1 MTVTVSVAA
10 DRVECR
16 TDQPILD
23 AFLRGSVW
31 MPNSCNQGTC
41 GTCKLRV
48 VSGSVD
54 HGRSPETTLTQ
65 AEREQGFALACQATP
80 CGDTVVER
88 LDTAPAGTVH
98 ALRDLVGT
106 VSAIEDVARDTR
118 RVLVTLDSPLE
129 FSAGQYVEL
138 RVPGTDHGRQYSM
151 ANTPGESKQ
160 LEFHIRRQPG
170 GIATDG
176 WVFGSLSVGERVDM
190 AGPLGDFRLDPE
202 DEGPMI
208 LLGGGTGLAPLKSM
222 VRQALTVT
230 PERGIHLYHGVR
242 EAVRPVRC
250 GTVSGVGARTPG
262 LPVRAVSE
270 RPVVVRAVRLRHRR
284 IRGGLRHVPRLL
296 RVPVRAAG
304 DGRRRRQG
312 VQAPAYGSAT
322 DLPGEVHARRVKTAP
337 RCARRGPPS
346 LGVRMPNTS

>member
-1 MTVTVSVAA
+1 MTFTVSVAA

-16 TDQPILD
+16 PDQPILD

-48 VSGSVD
+48 VSGEVD
-54 HGRSPETTLTQ
+54 HGLSPEHTLTR

-80 CGDTVVER
+80 CSDTVVER

-98 ALRDLVGT
+98 ALRDVVGT

-170 GIATDG
+170 GVATDG
-176 WVFGSLSVGERVDM
+176 WVFGSLSVGERVEM

-208 LLGGGTGLAPLKSM
+208 LLGGGTGLAPLKSISH
-222 VRQALTVT
+222 QALTVA
-230 PERGIHLYHGVR
+230 PGRAIHLYHGVR
-242 EAVRPVRC
+242 EAADLYDADLFREWERAHPGFRYVPCLSNATWSGRTGYVTDAFVEDFDTCRGYSGYLC
-250 GTVSGVGARTPG
+250 GPPAMVDAGVKAFKRRRMAP
-262 LPVRAVSE
+262 
-270 RPVVVRAVRLRHRR
+270 RR
-284 IRGGLRHVPRLL
+284 IFREKFT
-296 RVPVRAAG
+296 
-304 DGRRRRQG
+304 
-312 VQAPAYGSAT
+312 PA
-322 DLPGEVHARRVKTAP
+322 V
-337 RCARRGPPS
+337 
-346 LGVRMPNTS
+346 

>member
-242 EAVRPVRC
+242 EAADLYDMELFREWERAHPGFRYVPCLSDQSWSGRSGYVTDAFVEDFDTCRGYSGYLC
-250 GTVSGVGARTPG
+250 GPPAMVDAGIKAFKRRRMAP
-262 LPVRAVSE
+262 
-270 RPVVVRAVRLRHRR
+270 RR
-284 IRGGLRHVPRLL
+284 IFREKFTP
-296 RVPVRAAG
+296 AA
-304 DGRRRRQG
+304 
-312 VQAPAYGSAT
+312 
-322 DLPGEVHARRVKTAP
+322 
-337 RCARRGPPS
+337 
-346 LGVRMPNTS
+346 

>member
-1 MTVTVSVAA
+1 VTFTVSVAA

-16 TDQPILD
+16 PDQPILD

-54 HGRSPETTLTQ
+54 HGRSPENTLTR

-170 GIATDG
+170 GVATDG
-176 WVFGSLSVGERVDM
+176 WVFGSLSVGERVEM

-208 LLGGGTGLAPLKSM
+208 LLGGGTGLAPLKSISH
-222 VRQALTVT
+222 QALTVA
-230 PERGIHLYHGVR
+230 PGRAIHLYHGVR
-242 EAVRPVRC
+242 EESDLYDVDLFQEWERAYPGFRYVPCLSDQSWSGRSGYVTDAFVEDFDTCRGYSGYLC
-250 GTVSGVGARTPG
+250 GPPAMVDAGVKAFKRRRMAP
-262 LPVRAVSE
+262 
-270 RPVVVRAVRLRHRR
+270 RR
-284 IRGGLRHVPRLL
+284 IFREKFT
-296 RVPVRAAG
+296 
-304 DGRRRRQG
+304 
-312 VQAPAYGSAT
+312 PA
-322 DLPGEVHARRVKTAP
+322 V
-337 RCARRGPPS
+337 
-346 LGVRMPNTS
+346 

>member
-1 MTVTVSVAA
+1 MTFTVSVAA

-16 TDQPILD
+16 PDQPILD
-23 AFLRGSVW
+23 AFLRGGVW

-54 HGRSPETTLTQ
+54 HGRSPENTLTQ
-65 AEREQGFALACQATP
+65 ADREQGFALACQATP
-80 CGDTVVER
+80 CSATVVER

-138 RVPGTDHGRQYSM
+138 RVPGTDHRRQYSM

-160 LEFHIRRQPG
+160 LEFHVRRQPG
-170 GIATDG
+170 GVATDG
-176 WVFGSLSVGERVDM
+176 WVFGTLSVGERVEM

-222 VRQALTVT
+222 VHQALTVT
-230 PERGIHLYHGVR
+230 PERAIHLYHGVR
-242 EAVRPVRC
+242 ERADLYDVDLFREWERAYPGFRYLPCLSNAAWSGRTGYVTDAFVEDFDTCRGYSGYLC
-250 GTVSGVGARTPG
+250 GPPAMVDAGVKAFKRRRMAP
-262 LPVRAVSE
+262 
-270 RPVVVRAVRLRHRR
+270 RR
-284 IRGGLRHVPRLL
+284 IFREKFTP
-296 RVPVRAAG
+296 AA
-304 DGRRRRQG
+304 
-312 VQAPAYGSAT
+312 
-322 DLPGEVHARRVKTAP
+322 
-337 RCARRGPPS
+337 
-346 LGVRMPNTS
+346 

>member
-1 MTVTVSVAA
+1 MTFTVSVAA

-16 TDQPILD
+16 PDQPLLD

-54 HGRSPETTLTQ
+54 HGRSPENTLTR

-80 CGDTVVER
+80 LGDTVVER
-88 LDTAPAGTVH
+88 LDAAPAGTVH
-98 ALRDLVGT
+98 ALRDVVGT

-138 RVPGTDHGRQYSM
+138 RVPGTDHRRQYSM

-190 AGPLGDFRLDPE
+190 VGPLGDFRLDPE

-208 LLGGGTGLAPLKSM
+208 LLGGGTGLAPLKSI
-222 VRQALTVT
+222 VHQALTVA
-230 PERGIHLYHGVR
+230 PDRAIHLYHGVR
-242 EAVRPVRC
+242 EESDLYDVDLFQEWERAHPGFRYVPCLSDQSWPGRSGYVTDAFVEDFDTCRGYSGYLC
-250 GTVSGVGARTPG
+250 GPPAMVDAGVKAFKRRRMAP
-262 LPVRAVSE
+262 
-270 RPVVVRAVRLRHRR
+270 RR
-284 IRGGLRHVPRLL
+284 IFREKFT
-296 RVPVRAAG
+296 
-304 DGRRRRQG
+304 
-312 VQAPAYGSAT
+312 PA
-322 DLPGEVHARRVKTAP
+322 V
-337 RCARRGPPS
+337 
-346 LGVRMPNTS
+346 

>member
-1 MTVTVSVAA
+1 MTFTVSVAA

-16 TDQPILD
+16 PDQPILD

-54 HGRSPETTLTQ
+54 HGRSPEHTLTR

-80 CGDTVVER
+80 CSDTVVER

-98 ALRDLVGT
+98 TLRDLVGT

-138 RVPGTDHGRQYSM
+138 RIPGTDHGRQYSM

-190 AGPLGDFRLDPE
+190 VGPLGDFRLDPE

-222 VRQALTVT
+222 VHQSLTVA
-230 PERGIHLYHGVR
+230 PERAIHLYHGVR
-242 EAVRPVRC
+242 EESDLYDVDLFREWERAHPGFRYVPCLSNATWSGRTGYVTDAFVEDFDTCRGYSGYLC
-250 GTVSGVGARTPG
+250 GPPAMVDAGVTAFKRRRMAP
-262 LPVRAVSE
+262 
-270 RPVVVRAVRLRHRR
+270 RR
-284 IRGGLRHVPRLL
+284 IFREKFT
-296 RVPVRAAG
+296 
-304 DGRRRRQG
+304 
-312 VQAPAYGSAT
+312 PA
-322 DLPGEVHARRVKTAP
+322 V
-337 RCARRGPPS
+337 
-346 LGVRMPNTS
+346 

>member
-1 MTVTVSVAA
+1 MTFTVSVSA

-16 TDQPILD
+16 PDQPLLD

-48 VSGSVD
+48 VSGEVD
-54 HGRSPETTLTQ
+54 HGLSPEHTLTR

-80 CGDTVVER
+80 CSDTVVER

-98 ALRDLVGT
+98 ALRDVVGT

-138 RVPGTDHGRQYSM
+138 RVPGTDHRRQYSM

-170 GIATDG
+170 GVATDG
-176 WVFGSLSVGERVDM
+176 WVFGTLSVGERVEM

-222 VRQALTVT
+222 VRQALTSA
-230 PERGIHLYHGVR
+230 PDRAIHLYHGVR
-242 EAVRPVRC
+242 EESDLYDVDLFQEWERAHPGFRYVPCLSDQSWSGRSGYVTDAFVEDFDTCRGYSGYLC
-250 GTVSGVGARTPG
+250 GPPAMVDAGVKAFKRRRMAP
-262 LPVRAVSE
+262 
-270 RPVVVRAVRLRHRR
+270 RR
-284 IRGGLRHVPRLL
+284 IFREKFT
-296 RVPVRAAG
+296 
-304 DGRRRRQG
+304 
-312 VQAPAYGSAT
+312 PA
-322 DLPGEVHARRVKTAP
+322 V
-337 RCARRGPPS
+337 
-346 LGVRMPNTS
+346 

>member
-242 EAVRPVRC
+242 EAADLYDMELFREWERAHPGFRYVPCLSDQSWSGRSGYVTDAFVEDFDTCRGYSGYLC
-250 GTVSGVGARTPG
+250 GPPAMVDAGVKAFKRRRMAP
-262 LPVRAVSE
+262 
-270 RPVVVRAVRLRHRR
+270 RR
-284 IRGGLRHVPRLL
+284 IFREKFTP
-296 RVPVRAAG
+296 AA
-304 DGRRRRQG
+304 
-312 VQAPAYGSAT
+312 
-322 DLPGEVHARRVKTAP
+322 
-337 RCARRGPPS
+337 
-346 LGVRMPNTS
+346 

>member
-1 MTVTVSVAA
+1 MTFTVSVSA

-16 TDQPILD
+16 PDQPLLD

-48 VSGSVD
+48 VSGEVD
-54 HGRSPETTLTQ
+54 HGLSPEHTLTR

-80 CGDTVVER
+80 CSDTVVER

-98 ALRDLVGT
+98 ALRDVVGT

-138 RVPGTDHGRQYSM
+138 RVPGTDHRRQYSM

-170 GIATDG
+170 GVATDG
-176 WVFGSLSVGERVDM
+176 WVFGTLSVGERVEM

-202 DEGPMI
+202 DAGPMI

-222 VRQALTVT
+222 VRQALTSA
-230 PERGIHLYHGVR
+230 PDRAIHLYHGVR
-242 EAVRPVRC
+242 EESDLYDVDLFQEWERAHPGFRYVPCLSDQSWSGRSGYVTDAFVEDFDTCRGYSGYLC
-250 GTVSGVGARTPG
+250 GPPAMVDAGVKAFKRRRMAP
-262 LPVRAVSE
+262 
-270 RPVVVRAVRLRHRR
+270 RR
-284 IRGGLRHVPRLL
+284 IFREKFT
-296 RVPVRAAG
+296 
-304 DGRRRRQG
+304 
-312 VQAPAYGSAT
+312 PA
-322 DLPGEVHARRVKTAP
+322 V
-337 RCARRGPPS
+337 
-346 LGVRMPNTS
+346 

>member
-1 MTVTVSVAA
+1 MTFTVSVAV

-16 TDQPILD
+16 PDQPILD

-54 HGRSPETTLTQ
+54 HGRSPENTLTR

-170 GIATDG
+170 GVATDG
-176 WVFGSLSVGERVDM
+176 WVFGSLSVGERVEM
-190 AGPLGDFRLDPE
+190 AGPLGDFRLDP
-202 DEGPMI
+202 DGEGPMV
-208 LLGGGTGLAPLKSM
+208 LLGGGTGLAPLKAM
-222 VRQALTVT
+222 ARQALTSA
-230 PERGIHLYHGVR
+230 PDRAIHLYHGVR
-242 EAVRPVRC
+242 EESDLYDVDLFQEWERAHPGFRYVPCLSDQSWSGRSGYVTDAFVEDFDTCRGYSGYLC
-250 GTVSGVGARTPG
+250 GPPAMVDAGVKAFKRRRMAPRRIFREKFT
-262 LPVRAVSE
+262 
-270 RPVVVRAVRLRHRR
+270 PVV
-284 IRGGLRHVPRLL
+284 
-296 RVPVRAAG
+296 
-304 DGRRRRQG
+304 
-312 VQAPAYGSAT
+312 
-322 DLPGEVHARRVKTAP
+322 
-337 RCARRGPPS
+337 
-346 LGVRMPNTS
+346 

>member
-1 MTVTVSVAA
+1 MTFTVSVAA

-16 TDQPILD
+16 PDQPILD

-54 HGRSPETTLTQ
+54 HGRSPEDTLTQ
-65 AEREQGFALACQATP
+65 ADREQGFALACQATP
-80 CGDTVVER
+80 CSDTVVER

-98 ALRDLVGT
+98 ALRDLIGT

-170 GIATDG
+170 GVATDG
-176 WVFGSLSVGERVDM
+176 WVFGTLSVGERVEM
-190 AGPLGDFRLDPE
+190 TGPLGDFRLDPE

-230 PERGIHLYHGVR
+230 PERAIHLYHGVR
-242 EAVRPVRC
+242 EAADLYDVDLFREWERAHPGFRYVPCLSDSTWSGRTGFVTDAFVEDFDTCRGYAGYLC
-250 GTVSGVGARTPG
+250 GPPAMVDAGVKAFKRRRMAP
-262 LPVRAVSE
+262 
-270 RPVVVRAVRLRHRR
+270 RR
-284 IRGGLRHVPRLL
+284 IFREKFTP
-296 RVPVRAAG
+296 AA
-304 DGRRRRQG
+304 
-312 VQAPAYGSAT
+312 
-322 DLPGEVHARRVKTAP
+322 
-337 RCARRGPPS
+337 
-346 LGVRMPNTS
+346 

>member
-1 MTVTVSVAA
+1 VTVTVSVAA

-242 EAVRPVRC
+242 EAADLYDMELFREWERAHPGFRYVPCLSDQSWSGRSGYVTDAFVEDFDTCRGYSGYLC
-250 GTVSGVGARTPG
+250 GPPAMVDAGVKAFKRRRMAP
-262 LPVRAVSE
+262 
-270 RPVVVRAVRLRHRR
+270 RR
-284 IRGGLRHVPRLL
+284 IFREKFTP
-296 RVPVRAAG
+296 AA
-304 DGRRRRQG
+304 
-312 VQAPAYGSAT
+312 
-322 DLPGEVHARRVKTAP
+322 
-337 RCARRGPPS
+337 
-346 LGVRMPNTS
+346 

>member
-1 MTVTVSVAA
+1 MTFTVSVAA

-16 TDQPILD
+16 PDQPILD

-54 HGRSPETTLTQ
+54 HGRSPENTLTR

-118 RVLVTLDSPLE
+118 RVLVTLDSPLD

-170 GIATDG
+170 GVATDG
-176 WVFGSLSVGERVDM
+176 WVFGTLSVGERVEM

-202 DEGPMI
+202 DAGPMI

-222 VRQALTVT
+222 VRQALTSA
-230 PERGIHLYHGVR
+230 PDRAIHLYHGVR
-242 EAVRPVRC
+242 EESDLYDVDLFQEWERAY
-250 GTVSGVGARTPG
+250 PG
-262 LPVRAVSE
+262 FRY
-270 RPVVVRAVRLRHRR
+270 
-284 IRGGLRHVPRLL
+284 VPCL
-296 RVPVRAAG
+296 RVHLKTLARVTPCGRVGVTWSRSWRCRPSLRDDRAASRSRG
-304 DGRRRRQG
+304 RNAGVYRSTRRSARPPTDG
-312 VQAPAYGSAT
+312 
-322 DLPGEVHARRVKTAP
+322 GEP
-337 RCARRGPPS
+337 
-346 LGVRMPNTS
+346 

>member
-1 MTVTVSVAA
+1 MTFTVSVAA

-16 TDQPILD
+16 PDQPILD

-54 HGRSPETTLTQ
+54 HGRSPENTLTR

-118 RVLVTLDSPLE
+118 RVLVTLDSPLD

-138 RVPGTDHGRQYSM
+138 RVPGTDHRRQYSM

-170 GIATDG
+170 GVATDG
-176 WVFGSLSVGERVDM
+176 WVFGTLSVGERVEM

-202 DEGPMI
+202 DAGPMI

-222 VRQALTVT
+222 VRQALTSA
-230 PERGIHLYHGVR
+230 PDRAIHLYHGVR
-242 EAVRPVRC
+242 EESDLYDVDLFQEWERAHPGFRYVPCLSDQSWSGRSGYVTDAFVEDFDTCRGYSGYLC
-250 GTVSGVGARTPG
+250 GPPAMVDAGVKAFKRRRMAP
-262 LPVRAVSE
+262 
-270 RPVVVRAVRLRHRR
+270 RR
-284 IRGGLRHVPRLL
+284 IFREKFT
-296 RVPVRAAG
+296 
-304 DGRRRRQG
+304 
-312 VQAPAYGSAT
+312 PA
-322 DLPGEVHARRVKTAP
+322 V
-337 RCARRGPPS
+337 
-346 LGVRMPNTS
+346 

>member
-1 MTVTVSVAA
+1 VTFTVSVSA

-16 TDQPILD
+16 PDQPLLD

-48 VSGSVD
+48 VSGEVD
-54 HGRSPETTLTQ
+54 HGLSPEHTLTR

-80 CGDTVVER
+80 CSDTVVER

-98 ALRDLVGT
+98 ALRDVVGT

-138 RVPGTDHGRQYSM
+138 RVPGTDHRRQYSM

-170 GIATDG
+170 GVATDG
-176 WVFGSLSVGERVDM
+176 WVFGTLSVGERVEM

-222 VRQALTVT
+222 VRQALTSA
-230 PERGIHLYHGVR
+230 PDRAIHLYHGVR
-242 EAVRPVRC
+242 EESDLYDVDLFQEWERAHPGFRYVPCLSDQSWSGRSGYVTDAFVEDFDTCRGYSGYLC
-250 GTVSGVGARTPG
+250 GPPAMVDAGVKAFKRRRMAP
-262 LPVRAVSE
+262 
-270 RPVVVRAVRLRHRR
+270 RR
-284 IRGGLRHVPRLL
+284 IFREKFT
-296 RVPVRAAG
+296 
-304 DGRRRRQG
+304 
-312 VQAPAYGSAT
+312 PA
-322 DLPGEVHARRVKTAP
+322 V
-337 RCARRGPPS
+337 
-346 LGVRMPNTS
+346 

>member
-1 MTVTVSVAA
+1 VTFTVSVAT
-10 DRVECR
+10 DTVECR
-16 TDQPILD
+16 PDQPILD
-23 AFLRGSVW
+23 ALLRGSVW

-54 HGRSPETTLTQ
+54 HGPSPVDTLTP

-80 CGDTVVER
+80 CSDTVVER
-88 LDTAPAGTVH
+88 LDAAPAGTVH

-106 VSAIEDVARDTR
+106 VSAIEDVARGTR

-138 RVPGTDHGRQYSM
+138 RVPGTDHSRQYSM

-176 WVFGSLSVGERVDM
+176 WVFGSMSVGERVDM
-190 AGPLGDFRLDPE
+190 VGPLGDFRLDPV

-208 LLGGGTGLAPLKSM
+208 LLGGGTGLAPLKSI
-222 VRQALTVT
+222 VRHALSTT
-230 PERGIHLYHGVR
+230 PDRAIHLYHGVR
-242 EAVRPVRC
+242 EEADLYDVDLLREWERAHPGFRYVPCLSGQTWSGRSGYVGDAFVEDFDTCRGYSGYLC
-250 GTVSGVGARTPG
+250 GPPAMVDAGVKAFKRRRMAP
-262 LPVRAVSE
+262 
-270 RPVVVRAVRLRHRR
+270 RR
-284 IRGGLRHVPRLL
+284 IFREKFACRTRPN
-296 RVPVRAAG
+296 
-304 DGRRRRQG
+304 Q
-312 VQAPAYGSAT
+312 YSAN
-322 DLPGEVHARRVKTAP
+322 A
-337 RCARRGPPS
+337 
-346 LGVRMPNTS
+346 

>member
-1 MTVTVSVAA
+1 MTFTVSVSA

-16 TDQPILD
+16 PDQPLLD

-48 VSGSVD
+48 VSGEVD
-54 HGRSPETTLTQ
+54 HGLSPEHTLTR
-65 AEREQGFALACQATP
+65 AEREQGLALACQATP
-80 CGDTVVER
+80 CSDTVVER

-98 ALRDLVGT
+98 ALRDVVGT

-190 AGPLGDFRLDPE
+190 VGPLGDFRLDPE

-208 LLGGGTGLAPLKSM
+208 LLGGGTGLAPLKSI
-222 VRQALTVT
+222 VHQALTVA
-230 PERGIHLYHGVR
+230 PDRAIHLYHGVR
-242 EAVRPVRC
+242 EESDLYDVDLFQEWERAHPGFRYVPCLSDQSWSGRSGYVTDAFVEDFGTCRGYSGYLC
-250 GTVSGVGARTPG
+250 GPPAMVDAGVKAFKRRRMAP
-262 LPVRAVSE
+262 
-270 RPVVVRAVRLRHRR
+270 RR
-284 IRGGLRHVPRLL
+284 IFREKFT
-296 RVPVRAAG
+296 
-304 DGRRRRQG
+304 
-312 VQAPAYGSAT
+312 PA
-322 DLPGEVHARRVKTAP
+322 V
-337 RCARRGPPS
+337 
-346 LGVRMPNTS
+346 

>member
-1 MTVTVSVAA
+1 MTFTVSVAT
-10 DRVECR
+10 DTVECR
-16 TDQPILD
+16 PDQPILD
-23 AFLRGSVW
+23 ALLRGSVW

-54 HGRSPETTLTQ
+54 HGQSPEDTLTP

-80 CGDTVVER
+80 CSDTVVER
-88 LDTAPAGTVH
+88 LDAPPAGTVH

-170 GIATDG
+170 GVATDG
-176 WVFGSLSVGERVDM
+176 WVFGSMSVGEPVEM
-190 AGPLGDFRLDPE
+190 VGPLGDFRLDPG

-208 LLGGGTGLAPLKSM
+208 LLGGGTGLAPLKSII
-222 VRQALTVT
+222 RHALSTT
-230 PERGIHLYHGVR
+230 PGRAIHLYHGVR
-242 EAVRPVRC
+242 EEADLYDVDLLREWERAHRGFRYVPCLSGQTWSGRSGYVSDAFVEDFDTCRGYSGYLC
-250 GTVSGVGARTPG
+250 GPPAMVDAGVKAFKRRRMAP
-262 LPVRAVSE
+262 
-270 RPVVVRAVRLRHRR
+270 RR
-284 IRGGLRHVPRLL
+284 IFREKFACRTRPS
-296 RVPVRAAG
+296 
-304 DGRRRRQG
+304 Q
-312 VQAPAYGSAT
+312 YSAN
-322 DLPGEVHARRVKTAP
+322 A
-337 RCARRGPPS
+337 
-346 LGVRMPNTS
+346 

>member
-1 MTVTVSVAA
+1 MTFTVSVSA

-16 TDQPILD
+16 PDQPLLD

-48 VSGSVD
+48 VSGEVD
-54 HGRSPETTLTQ
+54 HGLSPEHTLTR

-80 CGDTVVER
+80 CSDTVVER

-98 ALRDLVGT
+98 ALRDVVGT

-138 RVPGTDHGRQYSM
+138 RVPGTDHRRQYSM

-170 GIATDG
+170 GVATDG
-176 WVFGSLSVGERVDM
+176 WVFGTLSVGERVEM

-222 VRQALTVT
+222 VRQALTSA
-230 PERGIHLYHGVR
+230 PDRAIHLYHGVR
-242 EAVRPVRC
+242 EESDLYDVDLFQEWERAYPGFRYVPCLSDQSWSGRSGYVTDAFVEDFDTCRGYSGYLC
-250 GTVSGVGARTPG
+250 GPPAMVDAGVKAFKRRRMAP
-262 LPVRAVSE
+262 
-270 RPVVVRAVRLRHRR
+270 RR
-284 IRGGLRHVPRLL
+284 IFREKFT
-296 RVPVRAAG
+296 
-304 DGRRRRQG
+304 
-312 VQAPAYGSAT
+312 PA
-322 DLPGEVHARRVKTAP
+322 V
-337 RCARRGPPS
+337 
-346 LGVRMPNTS
+346 

>member
-129 FSAGQYVEL
+129 FSAGAVRRTTSTRHRPPPPVLDGEHAGRVETT
-138 RVPGTDHGRQYSM
+138 RVPRPQTAGRS
-151 ANTPGESKQ
+151 
-160 LEFHIRRQPG
+160 R
-170 GIATDG
+170 DG
-176 WVFGSLSVGERVDM
+176 R
-190 AGPLGDFRLDPE
+190 LGLR
-202 DEGPMI
+202 
-208 LLGGGTGLAPLKSM
+208 
-222 VRQALTVT
+222 
-230 PERGIHLYHGVR
+230 
-242 EAVRPVRC
+242 
-250 GTVSGVGARTPG
+250 
-262 LPVRAVSE
+262 RAVS
-270 RPVVVRAVRLRHRR
+270 RRARR
-284 IRGGLRHVPRLL
+284 DGG
-296 RVPVRAAG
+296 
-304 DGRRRRQG
+304 GR
-312 VQAPAYGSAT
+312 SAT
-322 DLPGEVHARRVKTAP
+322 SVSIRRT
-337 RCARRGPPS
+337 R
-346 LGVRMPNTS
+346 VR

>member
-1 MTVTVSVAA
+1 MTFTVSVAA

-16 TDQPILD
+16 PDQPILD

-54 HGRSPETTLTQ
+54 HGRSPENTLTR

-170 GIATDG
+170 GVATDG
-176 WVFGSLSVGERVDM
+176 WVFGSLSVGERVEM
-190 AGPLGDFRLDPE
+190 AGPLGDFRLDPD
-202 DEGPMI
+202 DEGPMV

-222 VRQALTVT
+222 AHQALTAT
-230 PERGIHLYHGVR
+230 PERVIHLYHGVR
-242 EAVRPVRC
+242 EESDLYDVDLFQEWERAYPGFRYVPCLSDQSWSGRSGYVTDAFVEDFDTCRGYSGYLC
-250 GTVSGVGARTPG
+250 GPPAMVDAGVKAFKRRRMAP
-262 LPVRAVSE
+262 
-270 RPVVVRAVRLRHRR
+270 RR
-284 IRGGLRHVPRLL
+284 IFREKFT
-296 RVPVRAAG
+296 
-304 DGRRRRQG
+304 
-312 VQAPAYGSAT
+312 PA
-322 DLPGEVHARRVKTAP
+322 V
-337 RCARRGPPS
+337 
-346 LGVRMPNTS
+346 

>member
-1 MTVTVSVAA
+1 VTFTVSVSA

-16 TDQPILD
+16 PDQPLLD

-48 VSGSVD
+48 VSGEVD
-54 HGRSPETTLTQ
+54 HGLSPEHTLTR

-80 CGDTVVER
+80 CSDTVVER

-98 ALRDLVGT
+98 ALRDVVGT

-138 RVPGTDHGRQYSM
+138 RVPGTDHRRQYSM

-170 GIATDG
+170 GVATDG
-176 WVFGSLSVGERVDM
+176 WVFGTLSVGERVEM

-202 DEGPMI
+202 DAGPMI

-222 VRQALTVT
+222 VRQALTSA
-230 PERGIHLYHGVR
+230 PDRAIHLYHGVR
-242 EAVRPVRC
+242 EESDLYDVDLFQEWERAHPGFRYVPCLSDQSWSGRSGYVTDAFVEDFDTCRGYSGYLC
-250 GTVSGVGARTPG
+250 GPPAMVDAGVKAFKRRRMAP
-262 LPVRAVSE
+262 
-270 RPVVVRAVRLRHRR
+270 RR
-284 IRGGLRHVPRLL
+284 IFREKFT
-296 RVPVRAAG
+296 
-304 DGRRRRQG
+304 
-312 VQAPAYGSAT
+312 PA
-322 DLPGEVHARRVKTAP
+322 V
-337 RCARRGPPS
+337 
-346 LGVRMPNTS
+346 

>member
-1 MTVTVSVAA
+1 MTFTVSVSA

-16 TDQPILD
+16 PDQPLLD

-48 VSGSVD
+48 VSGEVD
-54 HGRSPETTLTQ
+54 HGLSPEHTLTR

-80 CGDTVVER
+80 CSDTVVER

-98 ALRDLVGT
+98 ALRDVVGT

-138 RVPGTDHGRQYSM
+138 RVPGTDHRRQYSM

-170 GIATDG
+170 GVATDG
-176 WVFGSLSVGERVDM
+176 WVFGTLSVGERVEM

-202 DEGPMI
+202 DAGPMI

-222 VRQALTVT
+222 VRQALTSA
-230 PERGIHLYHGVR
+230 PDRAIHLYHGVR
-242 EAVRPVRC
+242 EAADLYDMELFREWERAHPGFRYVPCLSDQSWSGRSGYVTDAFVEDFDTCRGYSGYLC
-250 GTVSGVGARTPG
+250 GPPAMVDAGVKAFKRRRMAP
-262 LPVRAVSE
+262 
-270 RPVVVRAVRLRHRR
+270 RR
-284 IRGGLRHVPRLL
+284 IFREKFT
-296 RVPVRAAG
+296 
-304 DGRRRRQG
+304 
-312 VQAPAYGSAT
+312 PA
-322 DLPGEVHARRVKTAP
+322 V
-337 RCARRGPPS
+337 
-346 LGVRMPNTS
+346 